1 MLALGC
7 DQVMMEP
14 VLRRAGLSI
23 STPGISYASIDH
35 SMWWYQDIDINEWHL
50 YVQDT
55 PIAAHGRG
63 LGIAKVYAQN
73 GDLVAAIAQ
82 EAMVRRAVGIVTP
95 TACRLGLCRY
105 GAWLP

>member
-1 MLALGC
+1 
-7 DQVMMEP
+7 MEP

-55 PIAAHGRG
+55 PIAAHNGRG
-63 LGIAKVYAQN
+63 LGITKVYAQN
-73 GDLVAAIAQ
+73 GDLVAPSLQ
-82 EAMVRRAVGIVTP
+82 EVMVRAVNSRPYRFVGLG
-95 TACRLGLCRY
+95 CMSLRRL
-105 GAWLP
+105 AS